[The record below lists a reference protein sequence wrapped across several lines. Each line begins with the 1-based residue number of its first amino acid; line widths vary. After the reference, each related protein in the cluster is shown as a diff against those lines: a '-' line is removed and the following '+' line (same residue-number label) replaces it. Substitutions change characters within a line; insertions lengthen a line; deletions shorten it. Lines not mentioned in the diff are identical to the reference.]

1 MDIKNI
7 QFDLIVFIF
16 QELLSNIEELKSNQY
31 KDMEFEVYH
40 EYMESDLIFS
50 QTDMAL
56 VQIAFFASVIMFPK

>member
-1 MDIKNI
+1 M
-7 QFDLIVFIF
+7 
-16 QELLSNIEELKSNQY
+16 SNIEELKSNQY